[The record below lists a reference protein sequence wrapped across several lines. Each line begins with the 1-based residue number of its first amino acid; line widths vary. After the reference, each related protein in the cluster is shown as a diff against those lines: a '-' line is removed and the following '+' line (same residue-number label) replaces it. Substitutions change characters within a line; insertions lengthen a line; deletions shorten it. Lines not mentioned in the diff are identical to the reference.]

1 MKIVDISNPERV
13 NREPDKVIVLLS
25 DGNFSEQGF
34 FIKRIE
40 LKLYTEKIDEKLGPY
55 SLITVNVETD
65 KGKIEM
71 IYDEGFR
78 GENALEK
85 AAEFITNNLGLSSL
99 VLRSIVSLKEE
110 LKKSN

>member
-1 MKIVDISNPERV
+1 
-13 NREPDKVIVLLS
+13 
-25 DGNFSEQGF
+25 
-34 FIKRIE
+34 
-40 LKLYTEKIDEKLGPY
+40 
-55 SLITVNVETD
+55 
-65 KGKIEM
+65 M

-85 AAEFITNNLGLSSL
+85 ATEFVTNNLGISSL

>member
-1 MKIVDISNPERV
+1 MKIVDISNPERI
-13 NREPDKVIVLLS
+13 NRKPDKTIVLLS

-34 FIKRIE
+34 LIKRIE
-40 LKLYTEKIDEKLGPY
+40 LKLYIEKLDEKLGPY
-55 SLITVNVETD
+55 SLITVNIETD
-65 KGKIEM
+65 KGTIEM

-85 AAEFITNNLGLSSL
+85 ATEFVTNNLGISSL

>member
-1 MKIVDISNPERV
+1 MKIVDISNPERI
-13 NREPDKVIVLLS
+13 NRKPDKTTVLLS

-34 FIKRIE
+34 LIKRIE
-40 LKLYTEKIDEKLGPY
+40 LKLYIEKLDEKLGPY
-55 SLITVNVETD
+55 SLITVNIETD
-65 KGKIEM
+65 KGTIEM

-85 AAEFITNNLGLSSL
+85 ATEFVTNNLGISSL
-99 VLRSIVSLKEE
+99 VLRSIISLKEE